1 MINMI
6 KRKAGNWGA
15 PLQHHGPSGASCGV
29 AWSIGFGS
37 ANIVTLCRRNIMSCG
52 LQLCTFFLRVR
63 RDNQKPKLRCV
74 QARDERLYYIL
85 FTYNEKAKLIYK
97 SSES

>member
-1 MINMI
+1 
-6 KRKAGNWGA
+6 
-15 PLQHHGPSGASCGV
+15 
-29 AWSIGFGS
+29 
-37 ANIVTLCRRNIMSCG
+37 MSCG